1 MYLQAW
7 DCCSNSCSI
16 SPEHRIQRCRQ
27 CEVYQQESF
36 LDAASHWPNSENYGH
51 TEKSSCVF
59 DFLWSWCDFLFLS
72 FFLQPGIVS
81 PFKRVFLKGEKGRD
95 KKALEKSTERR
106 ALHTFSLSLPDHR
119 IDPDILLNDY
129 IEKEVKVLLTFK
141 FVLLYY
147 VLILPFCLGEKS
159 S

>member
-1 MYLQAW
+1 MAQLATDQIH
-7 DCCSNSCSI
+7 S
-16 SPEHRIQRCRQ
+16 
-27 CEVYQQESF
+27 
-36 LDAASHWPNSENYGH
+36 YGH

-129 IEKEVKVLLTFK
+129 IEKEVKVLLAFK
-141 FVLLYY
+141 FVLFYY
-147 VLILPFCLGEKS
+147 VLILFGGVKALSKGWRTNCTGWNADYANLKHRKW
-159 S
+159 

>member
-1 MYLQAW
+1 MK
-7 DCCSNSCSI
+7 CI
-16 SPEHRIQRCRQ
+16 SKTSARIILAQLATDQ
-27 CEVYQQESF
+27 THKILVTLKKALVF
-36 LDAASHWPNSENYGH
+36 
-51 TEKSSCVF
+51 F

-129 IEKEVKVLLTFK
+129 IEKEVKVLLAFK
-141 FVLLYY
+141 FVLLCIMCSFYHFVWGKKALSKGRKDKLY
-147 VLILPFCLGEKS
+147 WLECRLGKTKT
-159 S
+159 